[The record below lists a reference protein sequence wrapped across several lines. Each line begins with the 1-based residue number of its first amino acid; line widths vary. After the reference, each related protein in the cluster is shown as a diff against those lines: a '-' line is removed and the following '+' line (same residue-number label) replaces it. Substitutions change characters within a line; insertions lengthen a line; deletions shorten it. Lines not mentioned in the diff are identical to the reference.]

1 MEKRQSRKSHQ
12 RLTRLSPPPPATG
25 SDCRQLGLKT
35 LYVGVDGCDFA
46 LGLRPHDRQIA
57 FGSRGR
63 LFGSYKVDSGAKHLA
78 QELVCAI
85 ALALEIRPVTSG
97 GGFDFRQLGF
107 QQIDLGLQ
115 RLRDR
120 EVLPVTARAE
130 ACARSR

>member
-1 MEKRQSRKSHQ
+1 MEKRQSRKNHQ
-12 RLTRLSPPPPATG
+12 RLTRLSLPPPATG

-63 LFGSYKVDSGAKHLA
+63 LFGPYKVNSGAKHLA

-85 ALALEIRPVTSG
+85 ALALEIRSVAG
-97 GGFDFRQLGF
+97 RGGFDVCQLGF
-107 QQIDLGLQ
+107 QRFDLGLEC
-115 RLRDR
+115 LRGR
-120 EVLPVTARAE
+120 EVTDR
-130 ACARSR
+130 